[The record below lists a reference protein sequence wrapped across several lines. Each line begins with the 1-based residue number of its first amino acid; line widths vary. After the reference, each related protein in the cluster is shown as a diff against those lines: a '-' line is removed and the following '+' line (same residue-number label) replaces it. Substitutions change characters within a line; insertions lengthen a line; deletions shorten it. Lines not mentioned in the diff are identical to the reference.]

1 MKHDELERPMTPRA
15 APKRRGPKLD
25 GVALL
30 ALAAGGALA
39 VGAAWAMFV
48 DDPLGGEPVAT
59 ASIERRAPAPLAG
72 KPAADPE
79 APRAPEKSDDHAA
92 SPIKR
97 EGVTVVRPGDPMPK
111 SGPVI
116 IRVPGADDEPSG
128 SASGKGP
135 ASDPAEVQ
143 VAMLEDSRF
152 GKLPRIAAD
161 GRRPLDAYARKAPAA
176 TGPRVALVV
185 AGLGTS
191 QDATAAAL
199 KSLPREVT
207 FAFSPY
213 ASEVAD
219 LVAEARKGGH
229 ETMIQLPMEPFAYP
243 QNDPGPQTLLTSLP
257 AAANLERLRWALGR
271 ASGYVGVAPLA
282 GARFMQAD
290 EALAPVFT
298 ELARRGLMFAGAG
311 QREARIGAV
320 AQKAGLPAAVPSA
333 TIDQTLDAAAIDAA
347 LADLERDAKTNGVAV
362 GFAGTSPLTLKR
374 IEAWSAGL
382 AARGVALA
390 PVSAALKPQGPS

>member
-1 MKHDELERPMTPRA
+1 MKHDDLEKPMTPRA

-39 VGAAWAMFV
+39 AGALWAAFV
-48 DDPLGGEPVAT
+48 SDPLGGEPLAT
-59 ASIERRAPAPLAG
+59 ASIERRAPAPPAG
-72 KPAADPE
+72 KTAAE
-79 APRAPEKSDDHAA
+79 AAAHAPEKSEAA
-92 SPIKR
+92 PSSPIFR

-116 IRVPGADDEPSG
+116 IRVPGADDGPSG
-128 SASGKGP
+128 SDSARTP

-143 VAMLEDSRF
+143 AAMLEDSRF
-152 GKLPRIAAD
+152 GKLPRIATD
-161 GRRPLDAYARKAPAA
+161 GRRPLDAYARKPPAG
-176 TGPRVALVV
+176 TGPRVVLVV

-191 QDATAAAL
+191 RDVTTAAL

-207 FAFSPY
+207 LAFSPY
-213 ASEVAD
+213 ASDVGD
-219 LVAEARKGGH
+219 LMAEARKGGH
-229 ETMIQLPMEPFAYP
+229 ETMIQIPMEPFAYP

-282 GARFMQAD
+282 GARFLQAD
-290 EALAPVFT
+290 EALAPMFT
-298 ELARRGLMFAGAG
+298 ELARRGLMFAGSG
-311 QREARIGAV
+311 QRETRVGAL
-320 AQKAGLPAAVPSA
+320 AQKSGLPSAAPAA

-347 LADLERDAKTNGVAV
+347 LADLERDAKANGVAV